1 MNCKT
6 ARSLFD
12 DHVDGALGAARER
25 ELAAHV
31 AGCAACRE
39 ELAGLERAVEVLA
52 LGDVGPASREHV
64 AAVMAAVRSAPREEP
79 PVNEER
85 RERRV
90 LPWWWLLVSHAAA
103 AAVVAAIVWG
113 LVRERGAA
121 VDAPG
126 PIANEGDSAAPAPV
140 ERREELAEDD
150 AVAAAPRYVFVPYE
164 LRVVQRAAEAATD
177 REAADAALAEA
188 RAAQEAARRAAE
200 ERLQL
205 AALALEER
213 AARVGAAFTFALERG
228 ARGVE
233 RLARAAEEH
242 TVLLAEQVAA
252 LRTNT
257 SGDDAAQRDEVAL
270 APEQL
275 APRDPLA
282 DDASFMQRGP
292 LAITRDAGGV
302 VLSLRGELDEVV
314 PALIAQLD
322 SSEADVRAAVRRRL
336 EAYARELGVPAPTA
350 AAANTSPSAPWY
362 RSDRGRAADAHT
374 RHGDE
379 AEAAGAAAWRDWWS
393 DARRVVRAL
402 P

>member
-103 AAVVAAIVWG
+103 AAIVAAIVWG

-121 VDAPG
+121 VDAPS
-126 PIANEGDSAAPAPV
+126 PIANEGDSAAPVPV

-164 LRVVQRAAEAATD
+164 LRVVQRVPERSAELAAQAA
-177 REAADAALAEA
+177 AAD
-188 RAAQEAARRAAE
+188 EAARRAAE

-213 AARVGAAFTFALERG
+213 AARVGAAFTIALERG

-252 LRTNT
+252 LRANT
-257 SGDDAAQRDEVAL
+257 SGDDAPQRDEVAL

>member
-31 AGCAACRE
+31 ATCAACRD

-52 LGDVGPASREHV
+52 LGDVGKAPREHV

-103 AAVVAAIVWG
+103 AAIVAAIVWG
-113 LVRERGAA
+113 LVREPGAVA
-121 VDAPG
+121 VEGPG
-126 PIANEGDSAAPAPV
+126 PIANESGSAAPLPGEPRD
-140 ERREELAEDD
+140 ERVEDD

-164 LRVVQRAAEAATD
+164 LRVVQRAPERSAELAAQAA
-177 REAADAALAEA
+177 AAD
-188 RAAQEAARRAAE
+188 EAARRAAE

-270 APEQL
+270 GPEQL

-282 DDASFMQRGP
+282 DDASFVQRGP

>member
-164 LRVVQRAAEAATD
+164 LRVVQRVPERSAELAAQAA
-177 REAADAALAEA
+177 AAD
-188 RAAQEAARRAAE
+188 EAARRAAE

-213 AARVGAAFTFALERG
+213 AARVGAAFTIALERG